1 MMTKKNKPAK
11 SVSSKSP
18 LDSIAS
24 AKKGSANGKKVMYP
38 KKNC

>member
-1 MMTKKNKPAK
+1 MAT
-11 SVSSKSP
+11 SHP

-24 AKKGSANGKKVMYP
+24 AKKGSANNKKVMYP

>member
-1 MMTKKNKPAK
+1 MITKKNKPVK
-11 SVSSKSP
+11 LVSSKHP

-24 AKKGSANGKKVMYP
+24 AKKGSANNKKVMYP